1 MRSYGRMG
9 NKLFGTDGVRGV
21 ANVYPMTADFA
32 MKLAM
37 VAGKLVCTANRR
49 AAIARDT
56 RISGDMLEAAMIA
69 GFTSQGVDVVR
80 LGVLP
85 TPAATLLTPSLGV
98 DMTVMITASHNPYYD
113 NGIKL
118 IAASGDKFGDDVTAR
133 LEAAVVDGE
142 FSFDKEKLGR
152 VSEDKTAAER
162 YKEIAL
168 GMGGKELPL
177 QGLKVVLD
185 CANGCFSEIMPEV
198 FAKLGADVTA
208 LSCMPDGTNINRD
221 CGSQHIDAMTAK
233 VHDCGAMLGIAAD
246 GDGDRIIIC
255 DEKGNRVDGDQ
266 IIAFLGKYYK
276 EHNRLKADTVVATI
290 VSNPALDRF
299 LEGIGVKC
307 VRSAVGER
315 YVIEEMKKC
324 GSNIGGEESGHMV
337 VADYAKT
344 GDTMMAALV
353 IAMGLLQSGKKMS
366 EIFPLF
372 TPMTRK
378 RIDSKFC
385 GKDEMLAAF
394 ELAAF
399 QAEIK
404 QGEADIAGKG
414 RILVRKSGTEPKIQ
428 VWVWG
433 DDVPLAT
440 AVSNRIASVLEKAD
454 GFESRKEV
462 L

>member
-1 MRSYGRMG
+1 M
-9 NKLFGTDGVRGV
+9 
-21 ANVYPMTADFA
+21 
-32 MKLAM
+32 
-37 VAGKLVCTANRR
+37 
-49 AAIARDT
+49 
-56 RISGDMLEAAMIA
+56 
-69 GFTSQGVDVVR
+69 
-80 LGVLP
+80 
-85 TPAATLLTPSLGV
+85 
-98 DMTVMITASHNPYYD
+98 
-113 NGIKL
+113 
-118 IAASGDKFGDDVTAR
+118 
-133 LEAAVVDGE
+133 
-142 FSFDKEKLGR
+142 
-152 VSEDKTAAER
+152 
-162 YKEIAL
+162 
-168 GMGGKELPL
+168 
-177 QGLKVVLD
+177 
-185 CANGCFSEIMPEV
+185 
-198 FAKLGADVTA
+198 
-208 LSCMPDGTNINRD
+208 
-221 CGSQHIDAMTAK
+221 
-233 VHDCGAMLGIAAD
+233 
-246 GDGDRIIIC
+246 
-255 DEKGNRVDGDQ
+255 
-266 IIAFLGKYYK
+266 GKYYK

-399 QAEIK
+399 QAEIE